1 MFKERTVL
9 TRAPCSMGEAALHI
23 TCAAVA
29 LFGGSSNGSVK
40 LFSFLFPDFW
50 CLAVSHIRM
59 EVERKKIKR
68 DKLKAAFKVSK
79 TKVRLWEE
87 KFQAEQGR
95 KPTKEERKQAPENVV
110 VAWKNIWKIQAFFE
124 QEDKDNK
131 LAKVNDVGEH
141 VDDCDPPVGLSLE
154 DVKENL
160 TEGGLLTAPVV
171 GSEISS
177 KVAMITVKR

>member
-1 MFKERTVL
+1 
-9 TRAPCSMGEAALHI
+9 
-23 TCAAVA
+23 
-29 LFGGSSNGSVK
+29 
-40 LFSFLFPDFW
+40 
-50 CLAVSHIRM
+50 M

-110 VAWKNIWKIQAFFE
+110 VAWKNICKIQAFFE

-131 LAKVNDVGEH
+131 LAKLNDGREH
-141 VDDCDPPVGLSLE
+141 VDECDPPVGLSLE

-160 TEGGLLTAPVV
+160 TEGGLLTAPVFS
-171 GSEISS
+171 SEISS